1 MSEGHSS
8 GSGMGKTIVLVIFG
22 VMVGFYGVNVINSGK
37 DAPKES
43 HVAIKKHVAP
53 KFTEKDFEELKA
65 ERDQIKAERD
75 LIKAERDKIEAER
88 DLAVNEVAK
97 LTEDLAI
104 LESRAVN
111 SEYRLGRVR
120 NLLVAEDRVSAK

>member
-1 MSEGHSS
+1 MDMSEGHSS

-43 HVAIKKHVAP
+43 HVAVKKHVAP

-65 ERDQIKAERD
+65 ERDQ
-75 LIKAERDKIEAER
+75 IKAERDKIEAER

-120 NLLVAEDRVSAK
+120 NLLVAEDRVSTK

>member
-43 HVAIKKHVAP
+43 HVAVKKHVAP

-65 ERDQIKAERD
+65 ERDQ
-75 LIKAERDKIEAER
+75 IKAERDKIEAER

-120 NLLVAEDRVSAK
+120 NLLVAEDRVSTK